1 MHVSDLALK
10 FYEMCEKVCTEA
22 IMDAEEQEAQK
33 IRLSARDALD
43 RVSGEGKV
51 CTCVLVAYKGTC
63 RCSPC
68 INTL

>member
-1 MHVSDLALK
+1 
-10 FYEMCEKVCTEA
+10 MCSIRDIA
-22 IMDAEEQEAQK
+22 DIMDAEEQEAQK